1 MTTISS
7 VGSTVS
13 KVYDIATDGNGFL
26 GLEIY
31 SPESAGIRK
40 RKLIGVNVV
49 QGWYLEATAYT
60 IDYETKSYE
69 MRAAP
74 YTARQ
79 VFTLGEDDSYS
90 QVDEQEF
97 YELLDQLRS
106 EINRHVFPANAPF

>member
-1 MTTISS
+1 MTTSS
-7 VGSTVS
+7 AGSMVS
-13 KVYDIATDGNGFL
+13 NGYDIAPGENGFL

-31 SPESAGIRK
+31 SPDSAGIRK
-40 RKLIGVNVV
+40 RKLIGVNVA
-49 QGWYLEATAYT
+49 QGWYVEATAYT

-90 QVDEQEF
+90 QIDEQEF
-97 YELLDQLRS
+97 YELLDQFRS
-106 EINRHVFPANAPF
+106 AINRHVFPANAPF